1 MLVRYRCDRLD
12 QRLSQKKTN
21 KNSTYLLVTI
31 SLSFISVLSNQM
43 WSWVFASVLS
53 KKPNKPGCRWP
64 TLQQIH
70 KSTSW
75 CFKKKN
81 KMSKKKTIT
90 MATPTYRDRYPLL
103 VCVMHHQDLHFTIP
117 WVICSFDACLEILFL
132 SAFNII

>member
-81 KMSKKKTIT
+81 KMSKKKTSRWRLRLIET
-90 MATPTYRDRYPLL
+90 DTPSWSVWCIVKTFILL
-103 VCVMHHQDLHFTIP
+103 Y
-117 WVICSFDACLEILFL
+117 LEL
-132 SAFNII
+132 SAVLMHVLKFYFYLHLI